1 MLVVDASAL
10 LLVLLRE
17 PGWDEVLAL
26 LAAEEPIAPELIV
39 AETAN
44 ALWRRVRTG
53 GRSAEQAREVLA
65 DAMAPITRL
74 APMAPLRARAL
85 DLALRRDHP
94 VYDCLYVALAQREGV
109 PLLTADRRLA
119 ERFRDD
125 AAVRLLG

>member
-65 DAMAPITRL
+65 DAMAPISRL
-74 APMAPLRARAL
+74 VPMAPLRARAL